1 MVARKYPHGLS
12 LEPRGLWLGR
22 LAGRAAEHGAVRRL
36 RTDSSHHIVRR
47 LAGAALRTQ
56 FADAFRLSRR
66 TGAGVR
72 RAMDRRRRPPGGDA
86 DGLPSRRPF
95 AHRAAQRS
103 ASREVSAAS
112 AGGALARADGI
123 ESGAWP
129 RHADAYHLAR
139 VGAAL
144 SACARPASARR
155 HRDTHRPRQGADDRL
170 DAWRKK
176 PGWRAGLSQ

>member
-66 TGAGVR
+66 TGE
-72 RAMDRRRRPPGGDA
+72 RRRRPPGGDA
-86 DGLPSRRPF
+86 AALPSRRPF
-95 AHRAAQRS
+95 AHRAPQRPE
-103 ASREVSAAS
+103 SREVSAAS
-112 AGGALARADGI
+112 AGGALARA
-123 ESGAWP
+123 
-129 RHADAYHLAR
+129 
-139 VGAAL
+139 
-144 SACARPASARR
+144 
-155 HRDTHRPRQGADDRL
+155 
-170 DAWRKK
+170 
-176 PGWRAGLSQ
+176 